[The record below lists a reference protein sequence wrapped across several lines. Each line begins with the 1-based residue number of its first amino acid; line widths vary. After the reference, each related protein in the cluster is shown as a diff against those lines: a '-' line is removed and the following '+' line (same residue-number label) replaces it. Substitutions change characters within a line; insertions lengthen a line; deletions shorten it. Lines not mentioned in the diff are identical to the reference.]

1 MQVKGEVEDDLRGA
15 HLRLPTPRLALDAYC
30 TRRDVEGAEALAI
43 IGLRPSN
50 PDALGTLLVVGV
62 LQPSAQIAA
71 DL

>member
-1 MQVKGEVEDDLRGA
+1 MGSHVQLDLA
-15 HLRLPTPRLALDAYC
+15 VVILH
-30 TRRDVEGAEALAI
+30 VEGAEALAI
-43 IGLRPSN
+43 ISLRPSN